1 VRAGASWDCGYIR
14 AFGANQATPQFGFFW
29 LPIGTNA
36 LGATFERIGEAVAP
50 RWMAPVEIAEPPPR
64 VQGKNG
70 DEFVEMIELLTGR
83 PVSPET
89 KPRLLA
95 LLRGMGAHV

>member
-1 VRAGASWDCGYIR
+1 KGASWSCGTTQL
-14 AFGANQATPQFGFFW
+14 GNKQADAPTALYWF
-29 LPIGTNA
+29 PIGTA
-36 LGATFERIGEAVAP
+36 ASGLTFERVSDAVAP
-50 RWMAPVEIAEPPPR
+50 SFISSGEIAEPQPR
-64 VQGKNG
+64 LQDKYA
-70 DEFVEMIELLTGR
+70 DEFVELIEVLTGR